1 MSIRTHADAVMHAGS
16 EAARAADEWPDEWP
30 EEPAAVRLA
39 AMQAS
44 LCATVLSP
52 GRVVAGWS
60 LIVAVLALGLLV
72 LGLLKWGTTDGATT
86 EGLPGWLASLGFA
99 AGAAWYDLRVRLDE
113 QVFRIWAQRWCG
125 ADARPEADM
134 QAFDEAR
141 ATILARARGVPTGAP
156 RALDERCRAAHCLL
170 LRQILFVGLQ
180 TAALAGTLMLIA
192 WRG

>member
-1 MSIRTHADAVMHAGS
+1 MSMRTHADAVMHAGS
-16 EAARAADEWPDEWP
+16 EAARAADEWQDEWP

-44 LCATVLSP
+44 LCAAVLSL

-60 LIVAVLALGLLV
+60 LIVAVLALGLSV
-72 LGLLKWGTTDGATT
+72 LGLLKWGATDGATIQ
-86 EGLPGWLASLGFA
+86 GLPGWLASLGFA
-99 AGAAWYDLRVRLDE
+99 AGAAWYGLRVRLDE
-113 QVFRIWAQRWCG
+113 QVFRGWAQRWCG

-134 QAFDEAR
+134 QAFDKAR
-141 ATILARARGVPTGAP
+141 ATILARARGVPAGAP
-156 RALDERCRAAHCLL
+156 RALDERCRAAHRLL

-180 TAALAGTLMLIA
+180 TAALTGTLMLIA